1 MDYGMWN
8 DRTNM
13 SMLTDFYELTMAN
26 GYLNSGNRDKIVYF
40 DMFFRNIPENGGYA
54 VMAGLEQVIDYLSS
68 LKFSEDDLTFLKD
81 NYHFND
87 EFISYLRDFEF
98 TCDVWAIPEGTV
110 VFPKEPLVKVRGPII
125 QAQLLETALLCTI
138 NHQTLIATKT
148 ARIVRAAE
156 GRPVMEFGARR
167 AQGFD
172 ASVLGARAAYIA
184 GAAGTSCTICGQQ
197 FDIPLS
203 GTMAHSWVML
213 FDNEFEAFK
222 AYSLAYP
229 DGALLLVDTYDV
241 LRSGIPNAIK
251 CAKEVLEPMGKRL
264 KGIRIDSGDLTYM
277 TQSARKMLDE
287 AGLTDCKIT
296 VSNALDEYLIRDLI
310 SQGACIDS
318 FGVGERLITSK
329 AEPVFGGVYKIA
341 AVEAD
346 DGTIIP
352 KMKISDSVGKVTNP
366 CSKKIV
372 RFYDNATGKAL
383 ADVVMMA
390 DEEIPNGEPYEIFDP
405 ENTWKSKVLE
415 NYRTREI
422 MVQIFKDG
430 KLVYNKP
437 TIAEIRAYCTTEL
450 DSLWDS
456 VKRFENPH
464 NYYVDL
470 SPKLWKNM
478 ANPIV
483 TIQMKDG
490 GVMKAELYPEIAP
503 ITVQNFID
511 LASKGFYN
519 GLIFHRVIP
528 GFMIQGGDPDGIG
541 TGGPGYCI
549 KGEFRANGFRN
560 DLKHTRGVLSMAR
573 AMDPDSAGSQFFI
586 MHEDYPSLDGQYAA
600 FGKLIEGIEV
610 VDKIASVR
618 TDYMDKPLE
627 PQQIEFMTVQL

>member
-26 GYLNSGNRDKIVYF
+26 GYLYSGNRDKIVYF

-68 LKFSEDDLTFLKD
+68 LKFSEDDLTFLKE
-81 NYHFND
+81 NYHFKED
-87 EFISYLRDFEF
+87 FIDYLRNFKF

-110 VFPKEPLVKVRGPII
+110 VFPKEPLVKVRGPVI

-197 FDIPLS
+197 FNIPLS

-213 FDNEFEAFK
+213 FDTEFEAFK
-222 AYSLAYP
+222 AYSMTYP
-229 DGALLLVDTYDV
+229 DGALLLVDTFDV

-277 TQSARKMLDE
+277 TQQARKMLDE

-310 SQGACIDS
+310 NQGACIDS

-341 AVEAD
+341 AVED
-346 DGTIIP
+346 KDGNVIP
-352 KMKISDSVGKVTNP
+352 KMKISENIGKVTNP
-366 CSKKIV
+366 CSKEIV
-372 RFYDNATGKAL
+372 RFYDNATGKA
-383 ADVVMMA
+383 MA
-390 DEEIPNGEPYEIFDP
+390 DLIIVAGEEVPNGEPYEIFDP
-405 ENTWKSKVLE
+405 VDTWKTKTLE
-415 NYRTREI
+415 NYTARKLLVR
-422 MVQIFKDG
+422 IFNKG
-430 KLVYNKP
+430 ELVYKCP
-437 TIAEIRAYCTTEL
+437 SMTEL
-450 DSLWDS
+450 RANCTKELDTLWDS

-464 NYYVDL
+464 RYYVDL
-470 SPKLWKNM
+470 SKKLWDIKND
-478 ANPIV
+478 I
-483 TIQMKDG
+483 
-490 GVMKAELYPEIAP
+490 LHSY
-503 ITVQNFID
+503 
-511 LASKGFYN
+511 
-519 GLIFHRVIP
+519 R
-528 GFMIQGGDPDGIG
+528 
-541 TGGPGYCI
+541 
-549 KGEFRANGFRN
+549 
-560 DLKHTRGVLSMAR
+560 KH
-573 AMDPDSAGSQFFI
+573 
-586 MHEDYPSLDGQYAA
+586 
-600 FGKLIEGIEV
+600 K
-610 VDKIASVR
+610 
-618 TDYMDKPLE
+618 
-627 PQQIEFMTVQL
+627 

>member
-8 DRTNM
+8 ERTNM

-26 GYLNSGNRDKIVYF
+26 GYLDNGCGDTIVYF
-40 DMFFRNIPENGGYA
+40 DAFFRNVPEGGGYA
-54 VMAGLEQVIDYLSS
+54 VMAGVEQVIDYLSN
-68 LKFSEDDLTFLKD
+68 LHFSERDLEFLQN
-81 NYHFND
+81 NYHFGD
-87 EFISYLRDFEF
+87 KFIEYLRNFEF

-110 VFPKEPLVKVRGPII
+110 VFPREPLIKVRGPVI

-197 FDIPLS
+197 FNIPLS

-213 FDNEFEAFK
+213 FDTEFDAFK
-222 AYSLAYP
+222 AYSLTYP

-241 LRSGIPNAIK
+241 LRSGIPNAIR

-277 TQSARKMLDE
+277 TQQARKMLDE

-310 SQGACIDS
+310 NQGACIDS

-341 AVEAD
+341 AVED
-346 DGTIIP
+346 KDGNIIP
-352 KMKISDSVGKVTNP
+352 KMKISDSIGKVTNP
-366 CSKKIV
+366 CNKEII
-372 RFYDNATGKAL
+372 RFYDKATGKAL
-383 ADVVMMA
+383 ADVLMVA
-390 DEEIPNGEPYEIFDP
+390 GEEIPSGEPYEIFDP
-405 ENTWKSKVLE
+405 NVTWKSKVLE
-415 NYRTREI
+415 NYTTRKLL
-422 MVQIFKDG
+422 VPIFEHG

-437 TIAEIRAYCTTEL
+437 SIAEIRAYCTKEI

-464 NYYVDL
+464 DYYVDL
-470 SPKLWKNM
+470 SPKLWK
-478 ANPIV
+478 I
-483 TIQMKDG
+483 KDDILRSY
-490 GVMKAELYPEIAP
+490 K
-503 ITVQNFID
+503 
-511 LASKGFYN
+511 
-519 GLIFHRVIP
+519 HR
-528 GFMIQGGDPDGIG
+528 
-541 TGGPGYCI
+541 
-549 KGEFRANGFRN
+549 
-560 DLKHTRGVLSMAR
+560 
-573 AMDPDSAGSQFFI
+573 
-586 MHEDYPSLDGQYAA
+586 
-600 FGKLIEGIEV
+600 
-610 VDKIASVR
+610 
-618 TDYMDKPLE
+618 
-627 PQQIEFMTVQL
+627 

>member
-8 DRTNM
+8 ERTNM

-26 GYLNSGNRDKIVYF
+26 GYLDNGCGDTIVYF
-40 DMFFRNIPENGGYA
+40 DAFFRNVPENGGYA
-54 VMAGLEQVIDYLSS
+54 VMAGVEQVIDYLSN
-68 LKFSEDDLTFLKD
+68 LKFSEDDLEFLKN

-87 EFISYLRDFEF
+87 KFIEYLRNFEF

-110 VFPKEPLVKVRGPII
+110 IFPREPLIKVRGPVM

-213 FDNEFEAFK
+213 FDTEFEAFK
-222 AYSLAYP
+222 AYSMTYP

-277 TQSARKMLDE
+277 TQQARKMLDE

-310 SQGACIDS
+310 NQGACIDS

-341 AVEAD
+341 AVED
-346 DGTIIP
+346 KDGNIIP
-352 KMKISDSVGKVTNP
+352 KMKISDSIGKVTNP
-366 CSKKIV
+366 CNKEII
-372 RFYDNATGKAL
+372 RFYDKATGKAL
-383 ADVVMMA
+383 ADVLMVA
-390 DEEIPNGEPYEIFDP
+390 GEEIPSGEPYEIFDP
-405 ENTWKSKVLE
+405 NVTWKSKVLE
-415 NYRTREI
+415 NYTTRKLL
-422 MVQIFKDG
+422 VPIFEHG
-430 KLVYNKP
+430 KLVYKKP
-437 TIAEIRAYCTTEL
+437 TIAEIRAYCTKEL

-464 NYYVDL
+464 DYYVDL
-470 SPKLWKNM
+470 SPKLWK
-478 ANPIV
+478 I
-483 TIQMKDG
+483 KDDILRSY
-490 GVMKAELYPEIAP
+490 K
-503 ITVQNFID
+503 
-511 LASKGFYN
+511 
-519 GLIFHRVIP
+519 HR
-528 GFMIQGGDPDGIG
+528 
-541 TGGPGYCI
+541 
-549 KGEFRANGFRN
+549 
-560 DLKHTRGVLSMAR
+560 
-573 AMDPDSAGSQFFI
+573 
-586 MHEDYPSLDGQYAA
+586 
-600 FGKLIEGIEV
+600 
-610 VDKIASVR
+610 
-618 TDYMDKPLE
+618 
-627 PQQIEFMTVQL
+627 